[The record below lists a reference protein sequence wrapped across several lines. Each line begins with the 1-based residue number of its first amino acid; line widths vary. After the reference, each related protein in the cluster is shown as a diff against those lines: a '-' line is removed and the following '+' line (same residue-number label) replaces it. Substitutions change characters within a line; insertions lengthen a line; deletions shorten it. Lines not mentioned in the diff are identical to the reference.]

1 MIKRKLPKLKFAI
14 FGFLVLLLA
23 LAPTTVFAQG
33 LGLGHGFYGTV
44 EIGGEGAETG
54 SVISARIGGTEY
66 GSCQVTT
73 VGNYALIVQGEI
85 DDGATISFYINGQ
98 EADDQT
104 FPFHDGWT
112 TQLNL
117 SVPAAPPGA
126 PNTVTLTANPTELTA
141 DGSSTST
148 LTATVKD
155 QYGSNVADGTSV
167 VFNTNHGTL
176 GSSTVTKQT
185 TNGVATATLTSE
197 SSTETIIATVTA
209 TANGVKGAT
218 SVFFIPAGGTGVEES
233 KTETVTGS
241 GTIDQSDTVTGIGGI
256 SIDAAGDHTVTT
268 AKYEGNPGGTPT
280 FQSSENYYDVHLD
293 NVTKVTS
300 LTINFCP
307 ATEGQVIYYWNG
319 TTWVAASNQAF
330 AGGCITVTITATT
343 TPSLADLTG
352 AVFGSSAPAPA
363 PPPVGG
369 GGGGGGGVV
378 FSPAISNLT
387 ITPAEGAIAGVQMG
401 EIVTITTEVE
411 NTGGRS
417 GSYTVTL
424 KINGVVEK
432 EKTVTLAA
440 YEKKT
445 VTFTVIREE
454 AGTYKIE
461 VNGLEGEFIV
471 PELPAATFE
480 PTDLSISPA
489 KVKVGET
496 VTISVLVAETS
507 GVSGSYDATLK
518 INGTVVEKQE
528 VTLGP
533 QQSQTVTFTIA
544 NQEAGSYKVE
554 VNGLVS
560 EFTVEAPA
568 PEAPSPPAP
577 APPPAKAIN
586 WWLIGGIIA
595 AVVVVGSVTFI
606 LVRRRAY

>member
-1 MIKRKLPKLKFAI
+1 MMIKRKLPKLKFVI
-14 FGFLVLLLA
+14 LGFLVLLLA
-23 LAPTTVFAQG
+23 LSPVTPVFAQDV
-33 LGLGHGFYGTV
+33 GLGHGFYGTV

-54 SVISARIGGTEY
+54 SVISARIGETEY
-66 GSCQVTT
+66 GGCQVTT
-73 VGNYALIVQGEI
+73 AGQYALIVQGEI

-98 EADDQT
+98 EADGQT

-112 TQLNL
+112 TQLDL

-126 PNTVTLTANPTELTA
+126 PNTVTLTANPDELTA

-155 QYGSNVADGTSV
+155 QYGNNVADDTDV

-218 SVFFIPAGGTGVEES
+218 SVFFTPAGGTGVEES
-233 KTETVTGS
+233 KTEIVTGD
-241 GTIDQSDTVTGIGGI
+241 GTVDASDTVTGIGDI
-256 SIDAAGDHTVTT
+256 SINAAGDHTVTT

-280 FQSSENYYDVHLD
+280 FQSSGNYYDVHLD
-293 NVTKVTS
+293 DDTGVNS

-319 TTWVAASNQAF
+319 TSWVAASNQAF

-343 TPSLADLTG
+343 TPRLADLTG

-363 PPPVGG
+363 PPVGG
-369 GGGGGGGVV
+369 GGGGGGGAAA

-387 ITPAEGAIAGVQMG
+387 ITPAEGAIAGVRIG
-401 EIVTITTEVE
+401 EIVTITTAVE
-411 NTGGRS
+411 NTGGGP

-424 KINGVVEK
+424 KINGVVEE

-440 YEKKT
+440 YAKKT

-480 PTDLSISPA
+480 TTNLSISPA

-496 VTISVLVAETS
+496 VTISILVAETS

-528 VTLGP
+528 VALGP

-544 NQEAGSYKVE
+544 EKEAGSYKVE

-560 EFTVEAPA
+560 EFIVEEPA
-568 PEAPSPPAP
+568 PEAPPPAP

-595 AVVVVGSVTFI
+595 AVVVGLAVF
-606 LVRRRAY
+606 LLLRKRAA